1 MANTTFNGP
10 VRSENGFKDITVAA
24 ATGAVTTNSTFSNN
38 TTVGGTLAVTGAA
51 AFTVGISNPTGLV
64 APTGAKTQMANGFA
78 AEMVKNT
85 HYLAPADGAAL
96 TATLPAQASSTAGD
110 VIIVDWHVF
119 VDNGA
124 TQKFGTS
131 GEFFEAN
138 SAVYKTT
145 TVLAVIFAVDLADG
159 TADDFLNMVGLTNAG
174 PGIGSRI
181 VFSFNGTAWRAEAVS
196 TGSGTCAAAG
206 TSVFATS

>member
-1 MANTTFNGP
+1 MSSTTFSGP
-10 VRSENGFKDITVAA
+10 VRSNNG
-24 ATGAVTTNSTFSNN
+24 
-38 TTVGGTLAVTGAA
+38 LA
-51 AFTVGISNPTGLV
+51 NPTALV
-64 APTGAKTQMANGFA
+64 APTSAKTQMANGFA

-85 HYLAPADGAAL
+85 HYLAPANGAAL
-96 TATLPAQASSTAGD
+96 TATLPAASASTAGD
-110 VIIVDWHVF
+110 VIIVDWHVL
-119 VDNGA
+119 VANGA
-124 TQKFGTS
+124 TQKFGTA
-131 GEFFEAN
+131 GEFFEAK

>member
-10 VRSENGFKDITVAA
+10 VRSENGFKDISVAA

-38 TTVGGTLAVTGAA
+38 TSVGGTLAVTGAA

-64 APTGAKTQMANGFA
+64 APTGAKTQLANAFA
-78 AEMVKNT
+78 DVLVKNT
-85 HYLAPADGAAL
+85 HYLAPADGAAI
-96 TATLPAQASSTAGD
+96 TATLPPQASSTAGD

-124 TQKFGTS
+124 TQKFGTA
-131 GEFFEAN
+131 GEFFEAK

-145 TVLAVIFAVDLADG
+145 TVLAVVFAVDLADG
-159 TADDFLNMVGLTNAG
+159 TGDDFLNMIGLTNAG
-174 PGIGSRI
+174 PGIGSRV
-181 VFSFNGTAWRAEAVS
+181 VFSFNGTVWRAEAVS

>member
-38 TTVGGTLAVTGAA
+38 TTVGGTLGVTL
-51 AFTVGISNPTGLV
+51 GISNPTGLV
-64 APTGAKTQMANGFA
+64 APTGAKTQLANAFA
-78 AEMVKNT
+78 DVLVKNT
-85 HYLAPADGAAL
+85 HYLAPADGAAI
-96 TATLPAQASSTAGD
+96 TATLPPQASSTAGD

-124 TQKFGTS
+124 TQKFGTA
-131 GEFFEAN
+131 GEFFEAK

-145 TVLAVIFAVDLADG
+145 TVLAVVFAVDLADG
-159 TADDFLNMVGLTNAG
+159 TADDFLNMIGLTNAG
-174 PGIGSRI
+174 PGIGSRV

>member
-10 VRSENGFKDITVAA
+10 VRSENGFTDISVAA
-24 ATGAVTTNSTFSNN
+24 ATGVVTTNSTFSNN
-38 TTVGGTLAVTGAA
+38 TDIGGSLDVTL
-51 AFTVGISNPTGLV
+51 GITNPTGLL
-64 APTGAKTQMANGFA
+64 APTGAKTQLANAFA
-78 AEMVKNT
+78 DVLVKNT
-85 HYLAPADGAAL
+85 HYLAPADGAAI
-96 TATLPAQASSTAGD
+96 TATLPTQANSTIGD

-124 TQKFGTS
+124 TQKFGTA
-131 GEFFEAN
+131 GEFFEAK

-145 TVLAVIFAVDLADG
+145 TVLAVVFAVDLADG
-159 TADDFLNMVGLTNAG
+159 TGDDFLNMIGLTNAG
-174 PGIGSRI
+174 PGIGSRV